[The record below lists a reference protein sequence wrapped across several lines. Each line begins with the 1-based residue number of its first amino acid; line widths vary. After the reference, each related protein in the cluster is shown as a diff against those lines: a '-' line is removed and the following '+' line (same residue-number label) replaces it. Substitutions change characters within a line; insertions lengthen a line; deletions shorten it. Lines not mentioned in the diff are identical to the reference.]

1 MNHQALAQLLLHLD
15 GRSYKAY
22 QEIRGR
28 YQFPDFELSVDHVQ
42 GDPFAAPS
50 RVRVLLPQ
58 TVAAFPTQT
67 YQSRSREI
75 ALRDYLTRQF
85 SQTAASLPET
95 SMPETRGSSHQGSG
109 HSGLIAIAPLGQ
121 QVLERTA
128 VFVSS
133 EQVEARFVVGLPAR
147 GRQILGRAAATLLCD
162 DLPQIVERALMYRA
176 LNATDLQRH
185 IEMVED
191 ADWLRQQ
198 LPTKGLVAFIP
209 NGAVLPRQSGISD
222 QPLAIAFDGSAKP
235 HPEILTALQT
245 QTPPVVAIPF
255 QSPATLQVEFNRP
268 NQGSITGMGIPTG
281 ITLIVGGGYH
291 GKSTLLRAIA
301 LGIYNHIP
309 GDGREQVV
317 SHPTATKIRAE
328 DGRSV
333 AGVDISP
340 FISHLP
346 QGRSTQHFSTE
357 NASGST
363 SQASNVM
370 EALEAGATLLL
381 IDEDTSAT
389 NFMIRDRRMQALI
402 AKANEPITPLIDKIR
417 QLYQDC
423 GVSTVLVMGGSGDYF
438 DAADTIIAMTDYQ
451 PQTVT
456 AQAKA
461 IAAQYA
467 TARIPEGGTQF
478 GTLTPRVPVALS
490 FGSHNST
497 AKLKVR
503 AVNELILGTE
513 IVDLAAIEQLVEAG
527 QVRAIGAAIAY
538 LQRHYLKGT
547 TPLSTIL
554 TAIESD
560 IDTAGIDI
568 LTPYP
573 QGDLVRFRPLDL
585 AAAFNRL
592 RSLTIKKPVT
602 SGHVKPTST
611 GR

>member
-1 MNHQALAQLLLHLD
+1 MMNHQVLAQLLLHLD

-28 YQFPDFELSVDHVQ
+28 YQFPDFELFVDHVQ

-50 RVRVLLPQ
+50 RLRVLLPQ
-58 TVAAFPTQT
+58 TVAAFPAQT
-67 YQSRSREI
+67 YQTRSREI

-85 SQTAASLPET
+85 GQAAASVCE
-95 SMPETRGSSHQGSG
+95 SRDSDNRGSG
-109 HSGLIAIAPLGQ
+109 HSGLIAIAPTGQ

-128 VFVSS
+128 VFVTS

-162 DLPQIVERALMYRA
+162 DLPQIVEQALKYIS
-176 LNATDLQRH
+176 LDATDLQRH
-185 IEMVED
+185 LEMVED

-198 LPTKGLVAFIP
+198 LPATGLVAFIP
-209 NGAVLPRQSGISD
+209 NGAVLPRHSGISD

-235 HPEILTALQT
+235 HPEILTELQT
-245 QTPPVVAIPF
+245 ETSPIVAIPF
-255 QSPATLQVEFNRP
+255 QSPATLQIEFDRP
-268 NQGSITGMGIPTG
+268 NQGSIQGMGIPTG

-333 AGVDISP
+333 TGVDISP

-346 QGRSTQHFSTE
+346 QGRSTKHFSTE

-370 EALEAGATLLL
+370 EALEAGATVLL

-402 AKANEPITPLIDKIR
+402 AKAKEPITPLIDKIQ

-438 DAADTIIAMTDYQ
+438 DVAHTIIAMTDYR
-451 PQTVT
+451 PQAVT

-490 FGSHNST
+490 LSSQGAT

-503 AVNELILGTE
+503 AINELILGTE

-538 LQRHYLKGT
+538 LERHYLNGI
-547 TPLSTIL
+547 TPLSAIL
-554 TAIESD
+554 THIESD
-560 IDTAGIDI
+560 IATAGIDI

-573 QGDLVRFRPLDL
+573 QGDLVRFRALEL

-592 RSLTIKKPVT
+592 RSLSVKKPVT
-602 SGHVKPTST
+602 SSNVKPTST
-611 GR
+611 RR